1 MEKTK
6 LIRNAPHQKYFLA
19 DGTQVSGGSTICK
32 IGEDAGGLIHWA
44 WDLGRKGQDYR
55 KERDNAADIGTIAH
69 FLIECYLNGQVA
81 DLDDYSTQDIEK
93 ALLCYN
99 KFHDWWEDAK
109 LTKVATEIQLV
120 NEYHRYGGTIDLI
133 ATNEAGDYILIDF
146 KTSKKI
152 SESYWRQA
160 AGYAQLWNCN
170 QPPIPILE
178 SDRLNC
184 EFRSISSYLPAGVN
198 FVERMNQITNH
209 AIVRIGKEEEGDFE
223 VVWKDDLSNYW
234 NTFKQQVLVWW
245 ALKEE
250 KPKKEKKT
258 KQ

>member
-1 MEKTK
+1 MQKTK

-44 WDLGRKGQDYR
+44 WDLGKQGKDYR

-81 DLDDYSTQDIEK
+81 DLDDYSTSDIEK
-93 ALLCYN
+93 ALVCYN

-109 LTKVATEIQLV
+109 LKKVATEIQLV
-120 NEYHRYGGTIDLI
+120 NEHYRYGGTIDLI
-133 ATNEAGDYILIDF
+133 ATNEKGEHILIDF

-152 SESYWRQA
+152 SESYWRQC
-160 AGYAQLWNCN
+160 AGYAALWDFN
-170 QPPIPILE
+170 QPIKDCFK
-178 SDRLNC
+178 S
-184 EFRSISSYLPAGVN
+184 AVN
-198 FVERMNQITNH
+198 DVNGFNHSRDWKENIITSH
-209 AIVRIGKEEEGDFE
+209 AIVRIGKQDEGDFE
-223 VVWKDDLSNYW
+223 VVWKEDLSNYW
-234 NTFKQQVLVWW
+234 HTFKQQVLVWW

-250 KPKKEKKT
+250 KPKKEKKA
-258 KQ
+258 KK

>member
-44 WDLGRKGQDYR
+44 WDLGKKGKDYR

-69 FLIECYLNGQVA
+69 FLIECFLNNQVA
-81 DLDDYSTQDIEK
+81 DLSDYEQGDIDK
-93 ALLCYN
+93 ALVCYN
-99 KFHDWWEDAK
+99 KFVDWWDSQE
-109 LTKVATEIQLV
+109 LEKVATEIQLV
-120 NEYHRYGGTIDLI
+120 NEFYRYGGTIDLI
-133 ATNEAGDYILIDF
+133 ARTQKGEHILLDF

-152 SESYWRQA
+152 SESYWRQC
-160 AGYAQLWNCN
+160 AGYAILWNTN
-170 QPPIPILE
+170 QATI
-178 SDRLNC
+178 DHH
-184 EFRSISSYLPAGVN
+184 
-198 FVERMNQITNH
+198 ITNH

-223 VVWKDDLSNYW
+223 VVWKEDLSNYW

-258 KQ
+258 KK